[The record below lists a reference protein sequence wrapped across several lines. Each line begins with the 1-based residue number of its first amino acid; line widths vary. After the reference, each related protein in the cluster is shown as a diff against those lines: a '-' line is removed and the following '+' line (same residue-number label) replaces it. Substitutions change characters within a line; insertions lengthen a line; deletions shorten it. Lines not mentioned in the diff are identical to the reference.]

1 MNTEKKQHIVRV
13 AVRLILTVQLLML
26 VGVLGAQAQ
35 TASDLLKKAAASYE
49 QASGIEAKFTLRA
62 RSASTHSGESFEG
75 VIYMK
80 GDKFKLQ
87 TPDMIT
93 WYDGETQWTYVVR
106 TEEVNVTTPTGE
118 ELQFTN
124 PAVLLHNY
132 QKGFDATLKG
142 TSTTRQG
149 KAAYDIE
156 LTPKKKSDL
165 RSVVLQIEKNTTF
178 PASIDLET
186 KDGMRHT
193 IVISQWQ
200 TSLNLSDDYFVFPEG
215 EYPEA
220 EVVDLR

>member
-1 MNTEKKQHIVRV
+1 MNTERKQYIVRMG
-13 AVRLILTVQLLML
+13 VRLYLVVQLLL
-26 VGVLGAQAQ
+26 FLGILGAKAQ
-35 TASDLLKKAAASYE
+35 TASDLLAKAAASYE

-62 RSASTHSGESFEG
+62 RSATTHSGESFEG

-93 WYDGETQWTYVVR
+93 WYDGETQWTYLER

-124 PAVLLHNY
+124 PAVLLQNY
-132 QKGFDATLKG
+132 KKGFEATLKG
-142 TSTTRQG
+142 NSTTRQG
-149 KAAYDIE
+149 KSACDIE
-156 LTPKKKSDL
+156 LKPRKKSDL
-165 RSVVLQIEKNTTF
+165 RSVVLQIEKATAF

-193 IVISQWQ
+193 IVINQWQ
-200 TSLNLSDDYFVFPEG
+200 TTMNLADNFFVFPED